1 MLFFLFILFMA
12 IVGAVI
18 YRVRNRHKPAPAYV
32 SKPKSFT
39 QNQFKEEFGM
49 EKETKVIK
57 EKVNTETSAAK
68 IERVAAAK
76 VHEEIAEELTPLKRQ
91 LSSIQSA
98 LNELE
103 TSGQQ
108 NTNSSS
114 GQNQQQQQQP
124 NQLLQQMQDFSSQA
138 QQQQQKT
145 FQQLQQ
151 TIHQTA
157 QMLGNV
163 EQSLQSINTLNQI
176 TQQINQSQQK
186 MQQQQQQQKMQG
198 QSQQGQSQQGQSG
211 QQNYSSSSF
220 LQ

>member
-1 MLFFLFILFMA
+1 MA
-12 IVGAVI
+12 VVIVGI
-18 YRVRNRHKPAPAYV
+18 YGVRNRNKPTPAYV
-32 SKPKSFT
+32 SKPKSFK

-49 EKETKVIK
+49 EIETKVIK
-57 EKVNTETSAAK
+57 EKVNTETATAK

-76 VHEEIAEELTPLKRQ
+76 VHEEIGEELTPLKRQ
-91 LSSIQSA
+91 LSNIQSA

-108 NTNSSS
+108 NMNSSI
-114 GQNQQQQQQP
+114 GQNQQQP

-163 EQSLQSINTLNQI
+163 EKSLQSFNMLDQI
-176 TQQINQSQQK
+176 TQQINQSQQTL
-186 MQQQQQQQKMQG
+186 QQQM
-198 QSQQGQSQQGQSG
+198 QGQSG
-211 QQNYSSSSF
+211 QQGVNIQSH